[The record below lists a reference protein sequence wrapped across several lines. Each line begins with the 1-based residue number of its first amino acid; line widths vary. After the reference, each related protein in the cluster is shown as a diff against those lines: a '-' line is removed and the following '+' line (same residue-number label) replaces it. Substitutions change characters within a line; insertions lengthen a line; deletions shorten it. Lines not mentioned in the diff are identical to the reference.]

1 MMKLNRLNSMAT
13 VKGPLGAFRH
23 LLVRRYEVKIECN
36 SMLLKCF
43 FNNQ

>member
-23 LLVRRYEVKIECN
+23 LLVRRKYEVKIECN
-36 SMLLKCF
+36 SMLNVF
-43 FNNQ
+43 